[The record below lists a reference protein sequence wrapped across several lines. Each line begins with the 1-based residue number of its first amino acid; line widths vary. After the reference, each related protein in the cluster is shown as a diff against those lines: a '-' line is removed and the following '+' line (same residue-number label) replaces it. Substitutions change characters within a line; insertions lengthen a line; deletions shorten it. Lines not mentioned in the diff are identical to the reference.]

1 MRSSDKLP
9 IVRQPFH
16 KPPSES
22 RRVTRDTSQ
31 CLVSRGTLWDHTQLS
46 WPGRIC
52 VWSVHG
58 HAEARRVSQYQYSS
72 SLRWEIRN
80 LGLRLNKP
88 TGWNTIPSVIG
99 YLVKIRV
106 LNLTPFIEITYQK
119 GPRKNCSIEFCYW
132 EVFSSFVPKL
142 NRPCLELTWS
152 NRFKPVICCSI
163 LVLMYRM
170 LNIPFF

>member
-1 MRSSDKLP
+1 MFGVTRNTLRP
-9 IVRQPFH
+9 YTAIVTGADL
-16 KPPSES
+16 SLISAWS
-22 RRVTRDTSQ
+22 RRSQ
-31 CLVSRGTLWDHTQLS
+31 TGQSIPILLQ
-46 WPGRIC
+46 P
-52 VWSVHG
+52 
-58 HAEARRVSQYQYSS
+58 
-72 SLRWEIRN
+72 RWEIRN
-80 LGLRLNKP
+80 SGLRLNKP

-132 EVFSSFVPKL
+132 KVFSSFVPKL
-142 NRPCLELTWS
+142 NRLRLELTWS